1 MSGLSN
7 AQNQRRGLRI
17 VRIALLTGVVVFGV
31 ITWILGRV
39 VIPLPGPGTPPLAA
53 GLVQGIEAYVEYGFV
68 LTFLGVFGGVI
79 ALRSRWKAADDFE
92 AERQINIAGW
102 ALADFTALSGGIYLM
117 LVGDPTFFGA
127 GLAFMILTAFVLLP
141 ISESD

>member
-1 MSGLSN
+1 MSGSAN
-7 AQNQRRGLRI
+7 TQNQRRGLRI
-17 VRIALLTGVVVFGV
+17 VRIALLTGIVVFGV

-39 VIPLPGPGTPPLAA
+39 VLPGPATPPLAA
-53 GLVQGIEAYVEYGFV
+53 GLVQEIGAYVEYGFV

-79 ALRSRWKAADDFE
+79 ALRSRWKAAEDFE
-92 AERQINIAGW
+92 AERQINLAGW
-102 ALADFTALSGGIYLM
+102 ALANFTALSGGIYLM

-127 GLAFMILTAFVLLP
+127 GLALMVLTAFVLLP